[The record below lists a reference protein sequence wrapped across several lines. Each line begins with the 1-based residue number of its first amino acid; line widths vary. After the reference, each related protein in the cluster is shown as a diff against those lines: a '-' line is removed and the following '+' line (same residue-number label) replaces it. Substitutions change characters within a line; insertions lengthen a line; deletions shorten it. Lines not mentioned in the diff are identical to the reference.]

1 MHSKHAGLLIDGEL
15 VVLGR
20 VDLFSV
26 KERDNEHDAV
36 LSSERG
42 LARSYDRPVAGP
54 VPLWSGGVKRA
65 ETLHDNQS
73 RALPGAIEKCAGQDI
88 GRQIRVDDDRVPRL
102 FIG

>member
-1 MHSKHAGLLIDGEL
+1 
-15 VVLGR
+15 
-20 VDLFSV
+20 
-26 KERDNEHDAV
+26 
-36 LSSERG
+36 
-42 LARSYDRPVAGP
+42 
-54 VPLWSGGVKRA
+54 LWSGGVKRA